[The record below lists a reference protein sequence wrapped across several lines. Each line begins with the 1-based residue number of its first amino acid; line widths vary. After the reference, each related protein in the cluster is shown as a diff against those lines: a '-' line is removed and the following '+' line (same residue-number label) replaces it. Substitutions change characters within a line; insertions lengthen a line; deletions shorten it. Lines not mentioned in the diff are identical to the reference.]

1 MIQIER
7 FPYTPELGWSVTRY
21 EAFST
26 CRRQYYYQYYR
37 KSDREY
43 PLARIDLL
51 RALSSVPLEI
61 GNLVHDTVAELLR
74 RLLKS
79 DAAIDPARF
88 AAFVE
93 RRVIDAVA
101 AKTFREV
108 YYGERPLVTVADLL
122 PAVQESLD
130 AFLGSPRFTWIQGEA
145 GADKEDWLI
154 EPEGYGEARI
164 EGMKV
169 YCKVDFLFLV
179 QGRAVILD
187 WKTGKED
194 PAKHGKQLLGYRTWA
209 MHHLHLPADRIDAV
223 LAYLRPAYREVT
235 IPVNPEDVNAFAA
248 RIRAETEEM
257 RACCADPV
265 QNLPRAKGDF
275 PLTDALAICRQCN
288 FRELCGR

>member
-1 MIQIER
+1 VIQIER
-7 FPYTPELGWSVTRY
+7 FPFTPELGWSVTRY
-21 EAFST
+21 EAFSA
-26 CRRQYYYQYYR
+26 CRRQYYYLYYR
-37 KSDREY
+37 KFDREY
-43 PLARIDLL
+43 SLARIDAL
-51 RALSSVPLEI
+51 RCLSSVPLEI
-61 GNLVHDTVAELLR
+61 GNLVHDTVAEVLR

-93 RRVIDAVA
+93 RRVEDAVA
-101 AKTFREV
+101 AKAFREV
-108 YYGERPLVTVADLL
+108 YYGERPPVTAADLL
-122 PAVQESLD
+122 PAVQVSLD
-130 AFLGSPRFTWIQGEA
+130 TFMRSPRFLWVQGEA
-145 GADKEDWLI
+145 GVDKDEWLI

-194 PAKHGKQLLGYRTWA
+194 PAKHGKQLLGYSTWA
-209 MHHLHLPADRIDAV
+209 MHHLRLAADRIDAV
-223 LAYLRPAYREVT
+223 LAYLRPEYHEIAAT
-235 IPVNPEDVNAFAA
+235 ASPEEIHAFAA

-257 RACCADPV
+257 RACCTDPA
-265 QNLPRAKGDF
+265 QNLPRPKGEF
-275 PLTDALAICRQCN
+275 PLTDSPAICRQCS